1 MYLGEKLGTYGVRL
15 WVFARDGFLVHFK
28 IGSGRVVGL
37 ALPSL
42 FPHRTQHVVVRF
54 LGLDLRCLQFILIF
68 RMLDLFR
75 YPYEIC
81 DFLKV

>member
-37 ALPSL
+37 ALPFL
-42 FPHRTQHVVVRF
+42 FPWPYVVDHEF
-54 LGLDLRCLQFILIF
+54 GEKTLITAIDLVFSG
-68 RMLDLFR
+68 
-75 YPYEIC
+75 
-81 DFLKV
+81 